1 MGVGGSEVLFALML
15 LRSSFEELSEA
26 LPQLTR
32 SDEATI
38 VIERIKN
45 NSVMRKLGIDSI
57 RNKARKNL
65 AKSNIAQ

>member
-1 MGVGGSEVLFALML
+1 MLFALML

-65 AKSNIAQ
+65 AKSNIAR

>member
-65 AKSNIAQ
+65 AKSNIAR